1 MFDLLNFNRN
11 YIYNF
16 TTPSNLGALTRDLG
30 EIRNYHKVI
39 MTAAKLIQMYVVL
52 HCQKLSSSKIRT
64 SELVASANRT
74 IVVCNFRSMS
84 L

>member
-39 MTAAKLIQMYVVL
+39 MTAAKLIQMYL
-52 HCQKLSSSKIRT
+52 RSFTLSEAFIIKDKGHLS
-64 SELVASANRT
+64 
-74 IVVCNFRSMS
+74 
-84 L
+84 